1 MLITADADKVTKRH
15 GRVDLNI
22 RYQDHFLIIMKEK
35 KKNKEDYTTH
45 LRLLALLSC
54 LSGAHSMDRLWS
66 HKIPVV

>member
-35 KKNKEDYTTH
+35 KKKQG
-45 LRLLALLSC
+45 RLHNTFKTACFIKLLVWGSQH
-54 LSGAHSMDRLWS
+54 G
-66 HKIPVV
+66 